1 MGARKPPPL
10 FVRKL
15 PAIMG
20 PPASASDDISGAVT
34 VILPPRRSVGP
45 WAWLSGWLPAGTVW
59 PPSRRTAALAL
70 VASPVLAGVI
80 VASQLRPR
88 GAERVGASVMAYV
101 SPSTQEGPPAAS
113 GDRPLVTPPTFQEL
127 AVTQP
132 PSRMSEAPRCELPV
146 VQVEELP
153 VARAQPPASPWA
165 AFAASSAVDPTALP
179 EPAPPPKRPAK
190 GARARSHRSIDDL
203 VRKMNASAATTKY

>member
-10 FVRKL
+10 FGRKL
-15 PAIMG
+15 PAVMG
-20 PPASASDDISGAVT
+20 PMAPALDDISGAVT
-34 VILPPRRSVGP
+34 VILPPRRPVGP
-45 WAWLSGWLPAGTVW
+45 WAWLNGWLPPGTVW

-70 VASPVLAGVI
+70 ALSPVLAGII
-80 VASQLRPR
+80 VSTQLRPR

-101 SPSTQEGPPAAS
+101 SPSAQEGPPVAA
-113 GDRPLVTPPTFQEL
+113 GDRALIATSAQEL

-132 PSRMSEAPRCELPV
+132 APRVSEAQRCELPV

-153 VARAQPPASPWA
+153 VARAQPPPSPWA

-179 EPAPPPKRPAK
+179 EPAPPKPHPAK

-203 VRKMNASAATTKY
+203 VRKMNASATTTKY